1 MIKLSDYLNY
11 LHSEIIQARKLAD
24 EQAVEVAK
32 AYAEHEY
39 LRYFRVPRFTMP
51 SIKLEIPIKI
61 TELDAETKFDFKMDE
76 DSFVDELNTRITETN
91 ETKNL
96 NINPVSKAQLSDNRF
111 TGIVRNLEKRDY
123 RFIRKPTELMTH
135 VDFGSFVKETDSLA
149 SDNNEEEKQELATL
163 LKATM
168 QNRYRVVSAKLN
180 NIYIDP
186 DTNEADESKI
196 LVKLN
201 VEMVEEG
208 LRIVKGKNANGN
220 EFEEIVFE

>member
-24 EQAVEVAK
+24 EQSVEVAK

-51 SIKLEIPIKI
+51 SVKLEIPVKI
-61 TELDAETKFDFKMDE
+61 SELDAETKFNFKMDE
-76 DSFVDELNTRITETN
+76 DSFVDELNTKITEIN
-91 ETKNL
+91 KAKKL
-96 NINPVSKAQLSDNRF
+96 NISPIAKAQLKDHKF
-111 TGIVRNLEKRDY
+111 TGIVKDLEKRDY
-123 RFIRKPTELMTH
+123 RFIRKPTELMTR

-149 SDNNEEEKQELATL
+149 SNNNEEEKQELASL
-163 LKATM
+163 LKTTM
-168 QNRYRVVSAKLN
+168 QNRYQVVSAKLN

-186 DTNEADESKI
+186 DTNEADENKI

-208 LRIVKGKNANGN
+208 LRIVKGRNADGR
-220 EFEEIVFE
+220 EFEEIIFE